1 MNKVPFD
8 TLEVGCKYESHH
20 YDHVIGKIR
29 HHV

>member
-1 MNKVPFD
+1 MNKVPFE
-8 TLEVGCKYESHH
+8 TLEVGCKYEGH